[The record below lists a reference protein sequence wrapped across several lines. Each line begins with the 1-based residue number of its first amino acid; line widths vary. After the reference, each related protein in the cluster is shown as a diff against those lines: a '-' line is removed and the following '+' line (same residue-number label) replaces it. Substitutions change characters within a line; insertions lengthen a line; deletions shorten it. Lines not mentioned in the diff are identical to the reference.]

1 MQNAQL
7 QASTFVEATASTAD
21 ILVISRVFPPGVGG
35 IEEYAYN
42 RCLQDPERVIV
53 LTASGSGAKEEA
65 FDQIQAF
72 PVHRWPMPDLRAAGK
87 LGSLLKQLVNIAW
100 SFVMALQ
107 LYGRYRYRYIEWC
120 HGYDFPALLLLSYI
134 LPIRFFVY
142 LHGNDVLCPAKNPL
156 FRTLFEWTLSRAEG
170 VACNSSFTRS
180 YLKEHFRCDAPTYV
194 ITPTVRP
201 EKFGAKDLLEKAP
214 VLRAAVRAKHNITE
228 EALVILSVG
237 RLVRRKGFNRV
248 IENLPTLLAQGL
260 DVYYLICGRGPLEEE
275 LKSLANQ
282 LGVQDRV
289 LFAGY
294 VPDEQLASYYA
305 ACDLFSMLTFFD
317 TEDKSIEGFGIV
329 YLEAG
334 YFAKPV
340 IASRVGGVEDAVHH
354 QVTGLLVDPNDE
366 GEITR
371 TLLQLCTDAPLRAR
385 LGLDGQALANRKI
398 PHRVLYANQVASSHS

>member
-1 MQNAQL
+1 MQNSQL
-7 QASTFVEATASTAD
+7 HASTVVEASSSTAD
-21 ILVISRVFPPGVGG
+21 ILVISRVFPPAVGG

-42 RCLQDPERVIV
+42 RCLQDPDRVIV
-53 LTASGSGAKEEA
+53 LTSSCVGAGA
-65 FDQIQAF
+65 FDQAQTF
-72 PVHRWPMPDLRAAGK
+72 PVHRWPMPSFLRSAGK
-87 LGSLLKQLVNIAW
+87 LGSLFKQLANMAW

-120 HGYDFPALLLLSYI
+120 HGYDFPALLLLSYV

-156 FRTLFEWTLSRAEG
+156 LRRLFEWTLSRAEG
-170 VACNSSFTRS
+170 VACNSSFTRN
-180 YLKEHFRCDAPTYV
+180 YLKDHFRCDTPTYV

-201 EKFGAKDLLEKAP
+201 EKFGPRDLLEKAP
-214 VLRAAVRAKHNITE
+214 VLRAELRAKYNIP
-228 EALVILSVG
+228 EAAVVILSVG

-260 DVYYLICGRGPLEEE
+260 DVYYLICGRGPLEAE
-275 LKSLANQ
+275 LKTLASQ
-282 LGVQDRV
+282 LGVKERV

-294 VPDEQLASYYA
+294 VSDKQLASYYA

-317 TEDKSIEGFGIV
+317 AADKSIEGFGIV

-354 QVTGLLVDPNDE
+354 HTTGLLVDPNDDE
-366 GEITR
+366 EITR
-371 TLLQLCTDAPLRAR
+371 TLLKLCTHHPLRER
-385 LGLDGQALANRKI
+385 LGLDGQVLANRKT
-398 PHRVLYANQVASSHS
+398 PHRILYSDQIPT

>member
-7 QASTFVEATASTAD
+7 HASTMVEASSSTAD
-21 ILVISRVFPPGVGG
+21 ILVISRVFPPAVGG

-42 RCLQDPERVIV
+42 RCQQDPDRVIV
-53 LTASGSGAKEEA
+53 LSASCTGAGA
-65 FDQIQAF
+65 FDQAQTF
-72 PVHRWPMPDLRAAGK
+72 PVHRWPMPAFLSSVGK
-87 LGSLLKQLVNIAW
+87 IGGLLKQLVNMTW

-156 FRTLFEWTLSRAEG
+156 LRKLFEWTLSRAEG
-170 VACNSSFTRS
+170 VACNSSFTRN
-180 YLKEHFRCDAPTYV
+180 YFKDHFRCDTPTYV

-201 EKFGAKDLLEKAP
+201 EKFGSRNLLEKAP
-214 VLRAAVRAKHNITE
+214 GLRAEVRAKYNIPE
-228 EALVILSVG
+228 EAVVILSVG

-260 DVYYLICGRGPLEEE
+260 DVYYLICGRGPLEAE
-275 LKSLANQ
+275 LKALAKQ

-294 VPDEQLASYYA
+294 VSDKQLASYYA

-317 TEDKSIEGFGIV
+317 AEDKSIEGFGIV

-340 IASRVGGVEDAVHH
+340 IASRVGGVEDAVHD
-354 QVTGLLVDPNDE
+354 QVTGLLVDPSDDQ
-366 GEITR
+366 EITR
-371 TLLQLCTDAPLRAR
+371 TLLKLCTDHPLRER
-385 LGLDGQALANRKI
+385 LGLDGQVLANRKL
-398 PHRVLYANQVASSHS
+398 PHRILYADQVPT

>member
-7 QASTFVEATASTAD
+7 HASTVVEASSSTAD
-21 ILVISRVFPPGVGG
+21 ILVISRVFPPAVGG

-42 RCLQDPERVIV
+42 RCLQDPDRVVV
-53 LTASGSGAKEEA
+53 LTASCSGAGA
-65 FDQIQAF
+65 FDRAQTF
-72 PVHRWPMPDLRAAGK
+72 PVHRWPMPAFLSSAGK
-87 LGSLLKQLVNIAW
+87 LGGLLKQLFNMAW

-120 HGYDFPALLLLSYI
+120 HGYDFPALLLLSYV

-156 FRTLFEWTLSRAEG
+156 LRRLFEWTLSRAEG
-170 VACNSSFTRS
+170 VACNSSFTRN
-180 YLKEHFRCDAPTYV
+180 YLKDHFRCDTPTYV

-201 EKFGAKDLLEKAP
+201 EKFGPKDLLEKAP
-214 VLRAAVRAKHNITE
+214 VLRAEVRAKYNIPE
-228 EALVILSVG
+228 EAVVILSVG

-260 DVYYLICGRGPLEEE
+260 DVYYLICGRGPLEDE
-275 LKSLANQ
+275 LKALASQ
-282 LGVQDRV
+282 LGVQERV

-294 VPDEQLASYYA
+294 VSDKQLASYYA

-317 TEDKSIEGFGIV
+317 AEDKSIEGFGIV

-340 IASRVGGVEDAVHH
+340 IAARVGGVEDAVHH
-354 QVTGLLVDPNDE
+354 QVTGLLVDPNDDE
-366 GEITR
+366 EITR
-371 TLLQLCTDAPLRAR
+371 TLLKLCTHQPLRER
-385 LGLDGQALANRKI
+385 LGSDGQVLANRKL
-398 PHRVLYANQVASSHS
+398 PHRILYADQIPN